1 LLIDSLIKKGDLF
14 NAERFAAIT
23 YSSLKDKKNGLDQ
36 EDEDVAF
43 SAYNLAL
50 VILQQGGSNK
60 LQKAEELARESLR
73 IRTNLFGSNHHRD
86 YKVAESSMLL
96 AEALKQQGKGANE
109 TNELFKRSLPI
120 WIRHEGPDGRNV
132 ASANITIGRFLLED
146 ATNQPFEALKEL
158 MLLAKSHFEEAL
170 RIELKVHGL
179 QAEMAADYI
188 EVIRGILRNIDEEE
202 KNG

>member
-1 LLIDSLIKKGDLF
+1 VIYLTRSASQPLLIVV
-14 NAERFAAIT
+14 
-23 YSSLKDKKNGLDQ
+23 LKTKKNGLDQ

-109 TNELFKRSLPI
+109 TNELFKRSLTI

-188 EVIRGILRNIDEEE
+188 EVIRGIFRNIDEEE
-202 KNG
+202 